1 MGIKA
6 KAINES
12 LFMLSVRGICGA
24 KKYYDFFKEIIS
36 ESS

>member
-6 KAINES
+6 KAIDES

-24 KKYYDFFKEIIS
+24 KKCYDFFKRVTS